1 MKAKSSDSAGL
12 LLYTI
17 VTLAVLTGILHLALV
32 PSALGIGG
40 VPGATIFALMAV
52 GYFAGAVLIAANSR
66 PRLWMK
72 VGVVYTQLLIVLW
85 AVGAALDFPGT
96 RAPLAYADK
105 AVEALLVWAL
115 LVALLR
121 NGAVAAGPE
130 PQAVPVGRP

>member
-12 LLYTI
+12 LLYTM
-17 VTLAVLTGILHLALV
+17 VTLAVLTGILHLVLV

-66 PRLWMK
+66 RRLWMK
-72 VGVVYTQLLIVLW
+72 VGVVYTLLLIVLW

-96 RAPLAYADK
+96 RAPLAYTDK
-105 AVEALLVWAL
+105 AVEALLVGAL
-115 LVALLR
+115 LVAPR
-121 NGAVAAGPE
+121 RSGAVAAGPE